1 MPPPKNTTTSGTA
14 DPKPSAKDQQD
25 IREEMAAR
33 YGWAISFLKSNPE
46 LWKLFLNAVQ
56 GEWAPDQF
64 VAKLRNTK
72 WFKTHGDTARKNAV
86 LQKTDPATYQR
97 RFEQKKAQI
106 QDLSVQLTGVYLTNG
121 QASLVARH
129 AMDFDWDEA
138 QLRNTLSL
146 YLKQVGGTKG
156 HYGGEAGAAEQELR
170 QYAADQGVTLSDPT
184 IKKWLKGIVA
194 QRNTLQDYK
203 SWIQGQAESS
213 YSGLG
218 NEIRAGKTVRQLADP
233 YVQEMANTLELNP
246 AAISL
251 KDPTIADALQWQNPD
266 GKVGVMSVGAFRRK
280 LLADNRYLGT
290 KAATDKAMDV
300 GNSILKDFGLM

>member
-1 MPPPKNTTTSGTA
+1 MPPPIEEA
-14 DPKPSAKDQQD
+14 KPNDQAEQD
-25 IREEMAAR
+25 VREEMAAK
-33 YGWAISFLKSNPE
+33 YGWAISFLKSTPE
-46 LWKLFLNAVQ
+46 LWKLFLNAVE
-56 GEWAPDQF
+56 GEWDTSQF

-86 LQKTDPATYQR
+86 LQKTDPATYRR
-97 RFEQKKAQI
+97 RFESKKAEI

-121 QASLVARH
+121 QASLIARN
-129 AMDFDWDEA
+129 AMNFDWGEA
-138 QLRNTLSL
+138 QLRNTLSM

-156 HYGGEAGAAEQELR
+156 HFGGEAGAAEQELR

-203 SWIQGQAESS
+203 AWIQGQAESS

-233 YVQEMANTLELNP
+233 YIQEMANTFELNP
-246 AAISL
+246 VGINL
-251 KDPTIADALQWQNPD
+251 KDPTISDALQWQNPD
-266 GKVGVMSVGAFRRK
+266 GKVGLMSLGAFRRK
-280 LLADNRYLGT
+280 LKADGRYLGT
-290 KAATDKAMDV
+290 KAAKDSAMDV
-300 GNSILKDFGLM
+300 GNAILKDFGLM

>member
-1 MPPPKNTTTSGTA
+1 MPPPIEEA
-14 DPKPSAKDQQD
+14 KPGDQAEQD
-25 IREEMAAR
+25 VREEMAAK
-33 YGWAISFLKSNPE
+33 YGWAISFLRSTPE
-46 LWKLFLNAVQ
+46 LWKLFLNAVE
-56 GEWAPDQF
+56 GEWDTSQF

-86 LQKTDPATYQR
+86 LQKTDPATYRR
-97 RFEQKKAQI
+97 RFESKKAEI

-121 QASLVARH
+121 QASLIARN
-129 AMDFDWDEA
+129 AMNFDWGEA
-138 QLRNTLSL
+138 QLRNTLSM

-156 HYGGEAGAAEQELR
+156 HFGGEAGAAEQELR

-203 SWIQGQAESS
+203 AWIQGQAESS
-213 YSGLG
+213 YSGLS

-233 YVQEMANTLELNP
+233 YVQEMASIFELNP
-246 AAISL
+246 AGINL

-266 GKVGVMSVGAFRRK
+266 GKTGLMSLGAFRRK
-280 LLADNRYLGT
+280 LKADNRYLGT
-290 KAATDKAMDV
+290 KAAKDSAMDV
-300 GNSILKDFGLM
+300 GNAILKDFGLM